1 MLVIGDINIARTK
14 ADSFPEL
21 RMGRVHVENRADF
34 EGKFFGGQKSRSTS
48 ELGEKEKEGKGD
60 DDARS
65 KEVGHHGEQARL
77 DMTDAFRHLHGD
89 KRKSTYRPTHKP
101 WGAGG
106 DRVDMAL
113 VTRGLVN
120 RVEEADI
127 LDTEEDRSYS
137 DHVPLFVKMAWET

>member
-1 MLVIGDINIARTK
+1 
-14 ADSFPEL
+14 
-21 RMGRVHVENRADF
+21 
-34 EGKFFGGQKSRSTS
+34 
-48 ELGEKEKEGKGD
+48 
-60 DDARS
+60 
-65 KEVGHHGEQARL
+65 
-77 DMTDAFRHLHGD
+77 MTDAFCHLHGD
-89 KRKSTYRPTHKP
+89 KRKYTYRPTHKP